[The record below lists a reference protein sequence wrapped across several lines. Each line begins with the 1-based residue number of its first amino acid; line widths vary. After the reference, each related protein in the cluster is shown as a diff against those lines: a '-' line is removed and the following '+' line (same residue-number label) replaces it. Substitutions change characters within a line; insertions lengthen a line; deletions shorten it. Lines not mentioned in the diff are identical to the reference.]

1 MVVKSMMTKQNW
13 QRMIGA
19 IGLTGAICLLSTEV
33 ATAATFNNA
42 SESGG
47 VFGSYNALITTN
59 GADNYTNL
67 TSFVGLD
74 VATIDGLT
82 GGGEIF
88 GGSAVAQT
96 FFASAGTT
104 LSFSWG
110 FTGTPAPVFN
120 DTAFIA
126 LNPSNGL
133 QKLADTLSP
142 SKSGSFS
149 YLFPT
154 SDTYSLRF
162 GIVDVG
168 DNSGVSQLQVSNLRV
183 GSATIP
189 TPALLPGLIG
199 LGLRVLSKK
208 RVEGQQES

>member
-19 IGLTGAICLLSTEV
+19 NGLTGAICLLSTKV
-33 ATAATFNNA
+33 ATAATFNDA
-42 SESGG
+42 SENGF
-47 VFGSYNALITTN
+47 VFGSYNALIRTN
-59 GADNYTNL
+59 GADNYTDL
-67 TSFVGLD
+67 ASFVGLD
-74 VATIDGLT
+74 VTAIDGLT

-96 FFASAGTT
+96 FFASAGST

-110 FTGTPAPVFN
+110 FTGTPAPDFN

-126 LNPSNGL
+126 LNTPTGL
-133 QKLADTLSP
+133 QKLADTLSLN
-142 SKSGSFS
+142 KSGFFS
-149 YLFPT
+149 SVFPT
-154 SDTYSLRF
+154 SGIYSLHF

-183 GSATIP
+183 SSTFIP
-189 TPALLPGLIG
+189 TPALLPGLVG

>member
-1 MVVKSMMTKQNW
+1 MVAKSMMTKQNW
-13 QRMIGA
+13 QRTMGA

-33 ATAATFNNA
+33 ATAATFNDA
-42 SESGG
+42 FESGS
-47 VFGSYNALITTN
+47 VFGSYNASIRTN

-67 TSFVGLD
+67 ASFAGLD
-74 VATIDGLT
+74 VAAIDGLA
-82 GGGEIF
+82 GGEIF

-96 FFASAGTT
+96 FFASAGSR
-104 LSFSWG
+104 LSFSWS
-110 FTGTPAPVFN
+110 FTGTPAADFN

-142 SKSGSFS
+142 SKSGLFS

-154 SDTYSLRF
+154 SGTYSLRF

-183 GSATIP
+183 GSTFIP